1 METVTESADPGAAN
15 GDASVE
21 GPAANGANGA
31 AGPSTNG
38 AVSEGAVADAVGGE
52 AAGTFSAEATLGALS
67 DPVGEMASGD
77 GSDNWSVTAAEESPG
92 ESDGRA
98 GGLSDGEEPLLVREL
113 KAEIGGLD
121 TRSREMLAHYAESG
135 PGTPLDAHL
144 AAGGDGDRTHA
155 YAHNRRLRT
164 RGLVEHVGRSYYD
177 YRLRDLLRE
186 ELDGATGD
194 ELDAYVEAIEETVLD

>member
-1 METVTESADPGAAN
+1 VTESADPGAAN

-21 GPAANGANGA
+21 GPAANGA

-67 DPVGEMASGD
+67 DPVGEMASGG

-98 GGLSDGEEPLLVREL
+98 DGLGDGEEPLLVREL